1 MDIFDLLKNKIYPAD
16 AKTSGPVEYMI
27 VGLGNP
33 DSKYQ
38 NTRHNAGFLAV
49 DRIAEK
55 AAVSVDRLKYKAL
68 TAVATIEG
76 KRVLLMKPQT
86 YMNNSGEAVQEAMG
100 FYKIPAEKVLIIFDD
115 ISLDVGKMRI
125 RRKGS
130 HGGHN
135 GIKSIV
141 QLCGSEDFPRIKVGV
156 GKKPHPDYDLADW
169 VLSRFSDQER
179 NDLSPVFDN
188 SWESAKLFLNGQLDK
203 AMNQYNS

>member
-1 MDIFDLLKNKIYPAD
+1 MDIFDLLKNKVYPAD
-16 AKTSGPVEYMI
+16 AKASGPVEYI
-27 VGLGNP
+27 VVGLGNP
-33 DSKYQ
+33 DTKYE
-38 NTRHNAGFLAV
+38 NTRHNAGFLAI

-55 AAVSVDRLKYKAL
+55 TGCSVDRMKYKAL
-68 TAVATIEG
+68 TGVATIGE

-86 YMNNSGEAVQEAMG
+86 YMNNSGEAVQEAMS
-100 FYKIPAEKVLIIFDD
+100 FYKIPADKVLVIFDD

-169 VLSRFSDQER
+169 VLSRFTEQER
-179 NDLSPVFDN
+179 NTLSPVFDQ
-188 SWESAKLFLNGQLDK
+188 SWETVELFLKGQLDK
-203 AMNQYNS
+203 AMNQFNS

>member
-16 AKTSGPVEYMI
+16 AKASGPVEYLI

-33 DSKYQ
+33 ESKYQ
-38 NTRHNAGFLAV
+38 NTRHNAGFLTI

-55 AAVSVDRLKYKAL
+55 SGCAVDRMKYKAL
-68 TAVATIEG
+68 TGVATIAD

-86 YMNNSGEAVQEAMG
+86 YMNNSGEAVQEAMS
-100 FYKIPAEKVLIIFDD
+100 FYKIPAEKVLVIFDD

-156 GKKPHPDYDLADW
+156 GKKPHPGYDLADW
-169 VLSRFSDQER
+169 VLSRFTEQER
-179 NDLSPVFDN
+179 ADLSPVFDN
-188 SWESAKLFLNGQLDK
+188 SWEAVQLFLNGQLDK
-203 AMNQYNS
+203 AMNQFNS

>member
-1 MDIFDLLKNKIYPAD
+1 MDIFDLLKNKMYPAD
-16 AKTSGPVEYMI
+16 AKAGPVEYII

-55 AAVSVDRLKYKAL
+55 AGCSVDRMKYKAL
-68 TAVATIEG
+68 TGTATIAD

-86 YMNNSGEAVQEAMG
+86 YMNNSGEAVQEAMS
-100 FYKIPAEKVLIIFDD
+100 FYKVPMEHVLVIFDD

-130 HGGHN
+130 DGGHN
-135 GIKSIV
+135 GIKSII
-141 QLCGSEDFPRIKVGV
+141 QLCGSDNFPRVKVGV
-156 GKKPHPDYDLADW
+156 GKKPHPAYDLADW
-169 VLSRFSDQER
+169 VLSRFTDQER

-188 SWESAKLFLNGQLDK
+188 SWESAQLFLKGQLDK